1 MVHAV
6 AEEPHLKVQWKQL
19 LVFYLY
25 MFNLKCL
32 TLTLLEVAFL
42 QTGQL
47 KTHFT
52 ACCTLDL

>member
-25 MFNLKCL
+25 MCL